1 MNVSTYRS
9 VVSISRKIPIVVPD
23 GKSRLFVLRRGARK
37 NSSGVKEFFRSDGGH
52 DAHGVP
58 AEEDGFAR
66 GADSCRLFLQGI
78 FERTARGIDSAISIF
93 ERPPHIDGNARV
105 GKRIEHTYLLDIPQI
120 KSIRG
125 VEIHDIPIGC
135 DSPDV
140 PFTALAM
147 ERNQFHGKS

>member
-1 MNVSTYRS
+1 MGAMMRMVSPQKKMGSPAAPT
-9 VVSISRKIPIVVPD
+9 VA
-23 GKSRLFVLRRGARK
+23 G
-37 NSSGVKEFFRSDGGH
+37 SSFKAYS
-52 DAHGVP
+52 
-58 AEEDGFAR
+58 
-66 GADSCRLFLQGI
+66 
-78 FERTARGIDSAISIF
+78 SAQRAASTPQSPF
-93 ERPPHIDGNARV
+93 SNGPPHIDGNARV